1 MHKVFLSLGSNKGNR
16 LFYIKKA
23 VKEIKNRIGSIT
35 HESDIFETESWSY
48 TDKKYLNAVIIVET
62 ELPVYDV
69 FLITQNIEKK
79 LGRETK
85 TVYNDKNEAQYSS
98 RTIDVDILFCDTE
111 IIETKDLI
119 IPHPKLH
126 LRNFVLEPMMQIAPD
141 FIHPVLKQ
149 KIKEIYEKCE
159 DKSKV
164 DLFYDNL
171 K

>member
-1 MHKVFLSLGSNKGNR
+1 MHKIFLSLGSNKGNR

-23 VKEIKNRIGSIT
+23 VREIKKIIGPIT

-48 TDKKYLNAVIIVET
+48 TDEKYLNAVIIVET
-62 ELPVYDV
+62 DLLVYDV

-98 RTIDVDILFCDTE
+98 RTIDIDILFCDTE
-111 IIETKDLI
+111 IIETEDLI

-126 LRNFVLEPMMQIAPD
+126 LRKFVLEPMMQIAPD

-149 KIKEIYEKCE
+149 KIKEIYEKCV
-159 DKSKV
+159 DKSKI
-164 DLFYDNL
+164 DLFL
-171 K
+171 